1 MDKLPPQP
9 QTESRDAPHSGVP
22 QKRSRPGLALHWQIF
37 IALLAGGLAGW
48 ISGEEGR
55 LFGLPLMDTYA
66 FLGDIFLRALKMIV
80 VPLIA
85 ASIITGVAG
94 IGKSS
99 DFARLGGKTLIYY
112 AVSSLAAILMG
123 LFWVNLIQPGI
134 VDGKPAKDLVGL
146 SAGTDKVLTA
156 VEGKGAGDIVDIFVR
171 MIPANVVQAAAESD
185 ILAVI
190 FFSMLF
196 GFFLTRVGK
205 VYEGTLLRFFEGVY
219 EVMLKMTDFVMR
231 LAPIGVFGLVA
242 KTVASTGFDAF
253 VPLRDFFFTTLLA
266 LAGHAF
272 VTLPLLLLLVARVSP
287 FRHFQ
292 AMGSALLMAFS
303 TSSSSA
309 TLPRTIE
316 CLERNA
322 GVSRRTSSFVLP
334 LGATVNMDGTALYE
348 CVAALFI
355 AQCYGLELG
364 FGVQF
369 TVVMA
374 ALLTSIGVAGI
385 PSASLVAIAIILA
398 AIGLPAEG
406 IGLILVVD
414 RILDMFRTSV
424 NVFGDS
430 CGAVIIARSEGESG
444 VLQRRVVD

>member
-1 MDKLPPQP
+1 MDKPIPPP
-9 QTESRDAPHSGVP
+9 LSENRDAADAGSERSNP
-22 QKRSRPGLALHWQIF
+22 KRKLALHWQIF
-37 IALLAGGLAGW
+37 IALIAGGLAGW
-48 ISGEEGR
+48 LSGEEGH
-55 LFGLPLMDTYA
+55 LFGLPLMDTFA
-66 FLGDIFLRALKMIV
+66 FMGEIFLRGLKMIV

-94 IGKSS
+94 IGKSR
-99 DFARLGGKTLIYY
+99 DFARLGVKTLVFYS
-112 AVSSLAAILMG
+112 VSSMAAILMG

-134 VDGKPAKDLVGL
+134 VEGKPAKDLIGL
-146 SAGTDKVLTA
+146 SAGTESVMASVSD
-156 VEGKGAGDIVDIFVR
+156 KGAGDIVEIFVR
-171 MIPANVVQAAAESD
+171 MIPENVVRAAAEGD

-190 FFSMLF
+190 VFSMLF
-196 GFFLTRVGK
+196 GFFLTRVGN
-205 VYEGTLLRFFEGVY
+205 VYEGSLLRFFEGVY
-219 EVMLKMTDFVMR
+219 EVMIKITDLVMR
-231 LAPIGVFGLVA
+231 LAPVGVFGLVA

-253 VPLRDFFFTTLLA
+253 VPLRDFFFTTVLA

-272 VTLPLLLLLVARVSP
+272 ITLPLLLLLVGRVSP

-292 AMGSALLMAFS
+292 AMASALLMAFS

-316 CLERNA
+316 CVEKNA

-355 AQCYGLELG
+355 AQCYGLELSL
-364 FGVQF
+364 GVQF
-369 TVVMA
+369 TVVMV

-398 AIGLPAEG
+398 AIGLPVEG

-424 NVFGDS
+424 NIFGDS

-444 VLQRRVVD
+444 ILQKRVQD